1 MANMVSKEAIEYK
14 DEIMSHY
21 RKESEK
27 IFERQLRL
35 KGFNDED
42 IKNIIEV
49 TDKQPIYMIG
59 VEHTT
64 SESVNGVVV
73 IYSTKPRTAV
83 VLPEVDPDKIE
94 RYGDE
99 KPIPRWA
106 GIILVAVAVF
116 VLASL
121 LMYTIP

>member
-99 KPIPRWA
+99 KPTPRWA